1 MLKTAQVKIGDHLIN
16 MIQFDAFEALNLR
29 RELVSN
35 LKKELGD
42 VSADPVGIIKAIS
55 SLVYEISPEFL
66 LKLFKNCSAID
77 IGGLSNK
84 TNFEKVFS
92 DNLDGTT
99 ELAME
104 VLDLNGFFTLNIISV
119 MAKKIPML
127 APMEEA
133 ILKTL
138 ENIKKKS

>member
-1 MLKTAQVKIGDHLIN
+1 MLDTKQVQIGDHLITI
-16 MIQFDAFEALNLR
+16 IQFNAFEALNLR
-29 RELVSN
+29 KELVSN

-66 LKLFKNCSAID
+66 LKLFKNCSAME
-77 IGGLSNK
+77 IGELSNK
-84 TNFEKVFS
+84 GNFEKVFTA
-92 DNLDGTT
+92 NLDGTT

-119 MAKKIPML
+119 IAKKIPML
-127 APMEEA
+127 APMESA
-133 ILKTL
+133 ILKTMEDL
-138 ENIKKKS
+138 KKKS

>member
-1 MLKTAQVKIGDHLIN
+1 MLKTKQVEICNHLIN
-16 MIQFDAFEALNLR
+16 IIQFNAFEALHLR
-29 RELVSN
+29 KELVSN

-42 VSADPVGIIKAIS
+42 VSADPVGIIKAIT
-55 SLVYEISPEFL
+55 SLIYEISPEFL

-77 IGGLSNK
+77 IGELSNK
-84 TNFEKVFS
+84 SNFEKVFS
-92 DNLDGTT
+92 ENLDGTT

-127 APMEEA
+127 APMETA
-133 ILKTL
+133 IMKTL
-138 ENIKKKS
+138 ENIKSKS